1 MLCVREAQHR
11 TQPEKCKSYWEE
23 KKLRDGAFVS
33 VPISRL
39 YKKRYQ
45 AFVEK
50 PKYTISDC
58 QNL

>member
-1 MLCVREAQHR
+1 MLYVREAQR
-11 TQPEKCKSYWEE
+11 KTQPKNYKSYGEE
-23 KKLRDGAFVS
+23 KKLRDGAFFS

-45 AFVEK
+45 AFVENQ
-50 PKYTISDC
+50 KYTISDC